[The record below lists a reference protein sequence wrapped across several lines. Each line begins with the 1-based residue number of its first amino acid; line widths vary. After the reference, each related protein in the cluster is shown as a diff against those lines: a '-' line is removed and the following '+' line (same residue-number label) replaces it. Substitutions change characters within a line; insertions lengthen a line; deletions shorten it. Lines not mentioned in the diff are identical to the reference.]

1 MPELPVE
8 PPTDFRAAWHRRAWN
23 RWLAAR
29 ISARRDVSVDGRLW
43 VNGRPL
49 IDLREGGRL
58 ELGDGVL
65 LNSSNRGYHLN
76 LHAPVKLFAD
86 RPGALIRIGSGTR
99 VHGSCIHAYQAIEVG
114 ERCLIAANCQIMDGS
129 GHDLA
134 LDEPARRGETCGM
147 SSPVRIHDDVWLG
160 TGTIV
165 LPGVEIGT
173 GSVVAAGSVVTKD
186 IPAQVLAGG
195 NPARVL
201 GAADQPG

>member
-1 MPELPVE
+1 
-8 PPTDFRAAWHRRAWN
+8 
-23 RWLAAR
+23 
-29 ISARRDVSVDGRLW
+29 
-43 VNGRPL
+43 
-49 IDLREGGRL
+49 
-58 ELGDGVL
+58 
-65 LNSSNRGYHLN
+65 
-76 LHAPVKLFAD
+76 
-86 RPGALIRIGSGTR
+86 
-99 VHGSCIHAYQAIEVG
+99 
-114 ERCLIAANCQIMDGS
+114 
-129 GHDLA
+129 
-134 LDEPARRGETCGM
+134 M